1 MPRSYT
7 DASMVVVSL
16 TLWDEKGP
24 DLGVMCVSAVFFSAF
39 MPVDISILGGRA
51 SSFIPVDCVR
61 RLRETEV

>member
-24 DLGVMCVSAVFFSAF
+24 DLGVMCESAVFFSAF
-39 MPVDISILGGRA
+39 MPVDISFLFLA
-51 SSFIPVDCVR
+51 C
-61 RLRETEV
+61 L

>member
-7 DASMVVVSL
+7 DASMVAVSL

-39 MPVDISILGGRA
+39 MPVDISFFFGVSLV
-51 SSFIPVDCVR
+51 SYCVR